1 MKCNAVFKNAG
12 VVAVAL
18 MMLLLGGCAS
28 VQMASE
34 AEDAAAKKFT
44 AKPGM
49 SRIYVYRNETMGA
62 AIKMPVSIDGQI
74 IGETASK
81 TYLMKDVTPG
91 AHVVRSHTESTPE
104 LSVKTDANK
113 VYFVWQEVKM
123 GMWQAGSALQL
134 MDQLRGRDEIMEC
147 KLAAGIGGAK

>member
-1 MKCNAVFKNAG
+1 MRSNNLLKNAG
-12 VVAVAL
+12 VVAAAL
-18 MMLLLGGCAS
+18 VMLLLGGCAS

-44 AKPGM
+44 AKPSM

-81 TYLMKDVTPG
+81 TYLMADVTPG
-91 AHVVRSHTESTPE
+91 THVVRSHTESTPE
-104 LSVKTDANK
+104 LKVNTEANK

-134 MDQLRGRDEIMEC
+134 MDQLKGRDEIMEC
-147 KLAAGIGGAK
+147 KLAAGVAGAK